1 MCIGFSF
8 TNVVSQFIN
17 LMILVLNSRKRSILN
32 ESQLKHSNTEIKQQ
46 NSMDKEIKQFQVND
60 LAEKYIEKYFVEKQL
75 KLEKM
80 LIERMARR
88 QNLGNAWK

>member
-8 TNVVSQFIN
+8 TNVVSQLIN
-17 LMILVLNSRKRSILN
+17 LMIMVLNSRKRSILN

-46 NSMDKEIKQFQVND
+46 NSMDKEIKQFQVNE

>member
-1 MCIGFSF
+1 
-8 TNVVSQFIN
+8 
-17 LMILVLNSRKRSILN
+17 MIMVLNSRKRSILN

-46 NSMDKEIKQFQVND
+46 NSMDKEIKQFQVNE

>member
-17 LMILVLNSRKRSILN
+17 LIITVLNSRKRSILS
-32 ESQLKHSNTEIKQQ
+32 ESQLIDPNTEFKLQ
-46 NSMDKEIKQFQVND
+46 NSMDKEIKQFQVKK
-60 LAEKYIEKYFVEKQL
+60 LAEKHIEMYFAEKQQ

-88 QNLGNAWK
+88 QNPDNAWK

>member
-1 MCIGFSF
+1 
-8 TNVVSQFIN
+8 
-17 LMILVLNSRKRSILN
+17 
-32 ESQLKHSNTEIKQQ
+32 
-46 NSMDKEIKQFQVND
+46 MDKEIKQFQVNE

>member
-17 LMILVLNSRKRSILN
+17 LMIMVLNSRKRSILN

-46 NSMDKEIKQFQVND
+46 NSMDKEIKQFQVNE

>member
-46 NSMDKEIKQFQVND
+46 NSMDKEIKQFQVNE